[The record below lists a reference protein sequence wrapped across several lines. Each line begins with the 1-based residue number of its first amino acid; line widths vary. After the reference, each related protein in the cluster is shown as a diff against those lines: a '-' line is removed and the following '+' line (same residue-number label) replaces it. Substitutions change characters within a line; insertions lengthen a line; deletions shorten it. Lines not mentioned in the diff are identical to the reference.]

1 MRDYR
6 LLEEKFMAE
15 CRAYLKERADA
26 RMTQIERYESRHV
39 YVSTK
44 LEDAYMAM
52 LRAKYERNDIED
64 NWEIFMRDKIE
75 RQEQDQ
81 EVETDIF

>member
-1 MRDYR
+1 
-6 LLEEKFMAE
+6 MAE

-26 RMTQIERYESRHV
+26 RMAQIERYESRYV

-44 LEDAYMAM
+44 LEDAYTAM

-64 NWEIFMRDKIE
+64 DLERFMREEIE
-75 RQEQDQ
+75 RHEQDH
-81 EVETDIF
+81 EVEADIF